1 MLRQF
6 LSWAF
11 ITLIALCGNAS
22 AQSGSEKQLPTSRLL
37 ARYGLERAWWSQA
50 TMNVYRDKVRHL
62 SLDEENIYV
71 QSSGGAVTAFDSE
84 TGDKRWFVQ
93 LGEPDAP
100 SYAPV
105 SNDDLV
111 LINAGSSMYA
121 LNKRSGKQIWQISLP
136 APPSTSPA
144 IDRQQIYY
152 GTLDGSIYCFDLKAI
167 QKLHQQNRLPQW
179 SSVAQK
185 WRFKTA
191 QEVTSVPL
199 LAGGIVNFA
208 SRDKS
213 LYAINKGDRKMQW
226 QFETNRPI
234 SAPLARAD
242 GMLFLGTEDLNVFCI
257 GQERGTVKWQFVAGL
272 PIRRQVHV
280 IENSVYVFPEK
291 GGVYSLSK
299 LTGQPQWWQ
308 ANMQDFVAANSQ
320 TMLVTDNVGNL
331 GVLNRQNGGVIG
343 TMPLRDFKVRYGN
356 DLTDRA
362 YIATDAGLIVC
373 LRQVGKEFP
382 TYHLY
387 PDNQPLLPEFTPEM
401 SQDTSS
407 GNGM

>member
-1 MLRQF
+1 MLRKS
-6 LSWAF
+6 LSWALLALV
-11 ITLIALCGNAS
+11 TLCSSAS
-22 AQSGSEKQLPTSRLL
+22 AQSGTEKQLPTARLL
-37 ARYGLERAWWSQA
+37 ARYGLERLWWSQA

-62 SLDEENIYV
+62 SLDEESIYV
-71 QSSGGAVTAFDSE
+71 QSSGGSITAFDCES
-84 TGDKRWFVQ
+84 GDKRWFVQ
-93 LGEPDAP
+93 LGDPDAP

-105 SNDDLV
+105 SNDDLLLV
-111 LINAGSSMYA
+111 SSGSSLFA
-121 LNKRSGKQIWQISLP
+121 LNKRSGKQVWSISLP

-144 IDRQQIYY
+144 IDRQQLYY
-152 GTLDGSIYCFDLKAI
+152 GTLDGSIFCFDLKEI

-199 LAGGIVNFA
+199 LAGGIINFA

-242 GMLFLGTEDLNVFCI
+242 GVLFLGTEDFNLFCI
-257 GQERGTVKWQFVAGL
+257 GQERGAVKWQFVAGL
-272 PIRRQVHV
+272 PIRRKAHV

-299 LTGQPQWWQ
+299 QTGSPQWWQ
-308 ANMQDFVAANSQ
+308 AGIQDFVAANSQ
-320 TMLVTDNVGNL
+320 TLLATDDVGNL
-331 GVLNRQNGGVIG
+331 TVLNRQNGGVVG
-343 TMPLRDFKVRYGN
+343 SMPLRDFRVRYGN

-373 LRQVGKEFP
+373 IRQVGKEFP

-387 PDNQPLLPEFTPEM
+387 PERQPLLPEFAPDMAAEATDGAM
-401 SQDTSS
+401 
-407 GNGM
+407 